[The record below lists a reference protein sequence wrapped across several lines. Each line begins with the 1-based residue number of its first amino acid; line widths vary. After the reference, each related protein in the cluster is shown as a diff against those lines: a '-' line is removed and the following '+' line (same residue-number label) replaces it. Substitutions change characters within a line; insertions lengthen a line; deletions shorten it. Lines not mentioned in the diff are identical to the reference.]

1 MGSIPNLPNKNDH
14 PEGWSFLFGG
24 AESRQIFLAHMD
36 HTNDLPACSNLEEGI
51 GYTNIRKLP
60 SCYILTNEPL
70 RQIWLIGKEILH
82 GPMKRRKAENVIS
95 DL

>member
-1 MGSIPNLPNKNDH
+1 MKNHH
-14 PEGWSFLFGG
+14 PIGWWFYFGG
-24 AESRQIFLAHMD
+24 AESQQILLAHVD
-36 HTNDLPACSNLEEGI
+36 HSNDLAVCSNLDEGI
-51 GYTNIRKLP
+51 GYTSIRKLP
-60 SCYILTNEPL
+60 PCCLLTNGPL